1 MASTFRQY
9 WDLTKPRVVALI
21 VFTALVGMCLA
32 IEGLP
37 DGGQLLRGALGFL
50 GIWLAA
56 PAPPPSTSCWMR
68 ASTRRWRAPRG
79 VRWCRAR

>member
-37 DGGQLLRGALGFL
+37 DGGQLLRGALGTLL
-50 GIWLAA
+50 G
-56 PAPPPSTSCWMR
+56 
-68 ASTRRWRAPRG
+68 G
-79 VRWCRAR
+79 KK